1 MWGTLKTVP
10 PQHSLVSD
18 AGTGRQKYNCGHR
31 SSGLLP
37 NVQPTKHRRQ
47 LDRRACIDRVGTCW
61 VDDWIERL
69 HFLLGQLAE
78 PVFGL
83 GAKVHLTTVQIR
95 SGLISLSLFPTHASL
110 CFHSCV
116 FTTQECIR
124 RLLIWETG
132 EDLREH
138 PNWSCQWTKY
148 LYNNVV
154 ASCQSFSSSFKFDAS
169 N

>member
-1 MWGTLKTVP
+1 MRELVAKSTTVATAPVVYYPMFSQQSINANWTAGHVEIEWGPVELMTGLKGCT
-10 PQHSLVSD
+10 
-18 AGTGRQKYNCGHR
+18 
-31 SSGLLP
+31 SSSA
-37 NVQPTKHRRQ
+37 NWQNQ
-47 LDRRACIDRVGTCW
+47 CLDG
-61 VDDWIERL
+61 
-69 HFLLGQLAE
+69 
-78 PVFGL
+78 

-138 PNWSCQWTKY
+138 PNWSCQWTQY